1 MTGCLDEGQVHLSKI
16 AWLLGFSDASAFTQ
30 CTQALDRKDAEP
42 AANNRRTTRLE
53 PDPISGFASK
63 VVAEARRVTS

>member
-1 MTGCLDEGQVHLSKI
+1 MTGCLDEGQLHVSKI
-16 AWLLGFSDASAFTQ
+16 AWLLGFSDA

-42 AANNRRTTRLE
+42 AANNWRTTRLE

>member
-1 MTGCLDEGQVHLSKI
+1 MTGCLDEGQLHVSKI

-30 CTQALDRKDAEP
+30 RRWIGKDAEP
-42 AANNRRTTRLE
+42 AANDRRTTQLE